1 MKWLLFLYP
10 WLELWSLIEQ
20 GTQTSATTAML
31 WVLGAGVLGIG
42 LFRHAGRQTL
52 EHLQQAQREGALSQ
66 QLLMGNVSRL
76 VAGVLLIIPGLISDA
91 LAVVVLIAP
100 LRILL
105 AKVLVGGSI
114 TAQHNPY
121 QSQGQGQGQ
130 GQGESSGF
138 HTGPGYRRFD
148 GDGVTLEGEFESVS
162 PEQEGKARE
171 ASAPLEH
178 QPSERD

>member
-10 WLELWSLIEQ
+10 WLELWSLIEL

-31 WVLGAGVLGIG
+31 WVFGAGVLGIG
-42 LFRHAGRQTL
+42 LFRLAGRQTL

-66 QLLMGNVSRL
+66 QLLMGNVSRF

-100 LRILL
+100 LRMLL
-105 AKVLVGGSI
+105 AKLLVGGSI
-114 TAQHNPY
+114 NAQRNPY
-121 QSQGQGQGQ
+121 QGQ

-138 HTGPGYRRFD
+138 HTGPGHRRSED
-148 GDGVTLEGEFESVS
+148 DGVTLEGEFESVS
-162 PEQEGKARE
+162 PEQEDEDHE
-171 ASAPLEH
+171 APAPLEH
-178 QPSERD
+178 QPTERD

>member
-1 MKWLLFLYP
+1 MRWLLFLYP
-10 WLELWSLIEQ
+10 WLELWSLIEL

-42 LFRHAGRQTL
+42 LFRLAGRQTL
-52 EHLQQAQREGALSQ
+52 EHLQQAQREGVLSQ

-76 VAGVLLIIPGLISDA
+76 VAGVLLIIPGLISDVLA
-91 LAVVVLIAP
+91 LVVLIAP

-105 AKVLVGGSI
+105 AKLVVGGSI
-114 TAQHNPY
+114 NVQHNPY
-121 QSQGQGQGQ
+121 QRQGQ

-138 HTGPGYRRFD
+138 HTGPGDRRFD
-148 GDGVTLEGEFESVS
+148 DDGVTLEGEFESVS
-162 PEQEGKARE
+162 PEQEGKDPE

-178 QPSERD
+178 QPPERE

>member
-10 WLELWSLIEQ
+10 WLELWSLIEL
-20 GTQTSATTAML
+20 GTQTSATSAML
-31 WVLGAGVLGIG
+31 WVFGAGVLGIG
-42 LFRHAGRQTL
+42 LFRLAGRQTL
-52 EHLQQAQREGALSQ
+52 AHLQQAQREGVLSQ

-76 VAGVLLIIPGLISDA
+76 VAGVLLIIPGLISDV
-91 LAVVVLIAP
+91 LAFVVLIAP

-114 TAQHNPY
+114 NAQHNPY
-121 QSQGQGQGQ
+121 QSQGQGQ

-148 GDGVTLEGEFESVS
+148 DDGVTLEGEFESVS
-162 PEQEGKARE
+162 PEQEGKDRE
-171 ASAPLEH
+171 APAPLEH
-178 QPSERD
+178 QPPERD